1 MHQTKFNLVIPR
13 IHETNLKKQG
23 MLPLTFNNKADY
35 ELVKPDDPILIPFTH
50 LNKFLSIVVTCF
62 GLCVSREIFMDNVN
76 EHTVFGDLTGLN
88 IKHFNAILTG
98 FSCEHLI
105 LAFKRSSEWIF
116 PHPEKDDGGD
126 FLGFREAPFYML
138 KINRGGGQ
146 VSNLTMAP
154 GIFESKCLLFKSRH
168 EKGYT
173 SFQS

>member
-50 LNKFLSIVVTCF
+50 LNKFLSIVVMCF
-62 GLCVSREIFMDNVN
+62 GLCVNREIFMDNVN

-98 FSCEHLI
+98 FS
-105 LAFKRSSEWIF
+105 SEWIF
-116 PHPEKDDGGD
+116 PHTEKDDCGD

-154 GIFESKCLLFKSRH
+154 LH
-168 EKGYT
+168 A
-173 SFQS
+173 

>member
-1 MHQTKFNLVIPR
+1 
-13 IHETNLKKQG
+13 
-23 MLPLTFNNKADY
+23 
-35 ELVKPDDPILIPFTH
+35 
-50 LNKFLSIVVTCF
+50 
-62 GLCVSREIFMDNVN
+62 MDNVN
-76 EHTVFGDLTGLN
+76 EHTVFGDITGLN

-98 FSCEHLI
+98 F
-105 LAFKRSSEWIF
+105 SSEWIF